1 MYENKTL
8 ICEDCKNEFI
18 FTAEEQ
24 ETVTEYRSTINDYVA
39 EMVAQFVTGTTDI
52 DAGWDAYLSELEK
65 MGLSQYLSAVQSCWD
80 RMQG

>member
-1 MYENKTL
+1 
-8 ICEDCKNEFI
+8 
-18 FTAEEQ
+18 
-24 ETVTEYRSTINDYVA
+24 
-39 EMVAQFVTGTTDI
+39 MVAQFVTGTTDI